1 MCLYFSACKIRMAN
15 IKVTMETWTYNM
27 QIQIYSCCLIFISDN
42 QNKCTR
48 YDWVLSY
55 IWIIFYW
62 NANFQVIKIPEV
74 PPSNSKW
81 DRLVRPAICVGQ
93 HLSLDLW
100 DLIGLNVGR
109 RVVIHALL
117 LVMGIQCSQL
127 WQKKGLSTGNNDIP
141 VMHGYSAS
149 WAKNLAANRTERN
162 VGPSIYFCYYM
173 SDIVFLAVA
182 FVE

>member
-1 MCLYFSACKIRMAN
+1 MAN

-74 PPSNSKW
+74 PPSNSK
-81 DRLVRPAICVGQ
+81 
-93 HLSLDLW
+93 
-100 DLIGLNVGR
+100 
-109 RVVIHALL
+109 
-117 LVMGIQCSQL
+117 
-127 WQKKGLSTGNNDIP
+127 
-141 VMHGYSAS
+141 
-149 WAKNLAANRTERN
+149 
-162 VGPSIYFCYYM
+162 
-173 SDIVFLAVA
+173 
-182 FVE
+182 